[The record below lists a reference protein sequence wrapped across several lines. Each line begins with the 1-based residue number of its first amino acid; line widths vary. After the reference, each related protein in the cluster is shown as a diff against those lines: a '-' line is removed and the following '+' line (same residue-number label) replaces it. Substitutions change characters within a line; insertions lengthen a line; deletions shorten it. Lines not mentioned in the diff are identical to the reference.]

1 MQTLEP
7 PDSHLLSAAEGWIEL
22 GNLAEAKSELK
33 QISDSNQNH
42 PLVLEL
48 KWAIHAQEKDWMA
61 ALETARQLLAI
72 APEECFGWLHQA
84 YALRRTPAGG
94 LQAAWDALL
103 PALERFPKVPTV
115 AYNLACYACQ
125 MQRMDEARLLLR
137 QAMEVADKE
146 QIKKM
151 ALRDSDLE
159 PLWPEIR
166 EY

>member
-7 PDSHLLSAAEGWIEL
+7 PDSHFLSAAEGWTEL

-33 QISDSNQNH
+33 QISDSNQDH

-61 ALETARQLLAI
+61 ALEAARQLLAI

-115 AYNLACYACQ
+115 PYNLACYACQ

-137 QAMEVADKE
+137 RAMEVADKE